1 MKCPYILLAF
11 SALICCALF
20 AGCTSPSEVAIT
32 PVETTGPQTATT
44 AAVTSPPTPITTLDL
59 VVTLPPEQFVD
70 LQLTKDRTDGT
81 IHLLYNGGMGEG
93 YVQSIRMVV
102 TLSDGTVI
110 NRVMDAGQK
119 PRRGDEIIIVGSRGS
134 DRSEVYVTSSGK
146 EYKVIDESIMSYRY

>member
-70 LQLTKDRTDGT
+70 LQLTKDRRTERSTCSTTGVWEKV
-81 IHLLYNGGMGEG
+81 MSS
-93 YVQSIRMVV
+93 QSAWSSPSL
-102 TLSDGTVI
+102 TAPSST
-110 NRVMDAGQK
+110 
-119 PRRGDEIIIVGSRGS
+119 GSWMP
-134 DRSEVYVTSSGK
+134 DRNPGAAMK
-146 EYKVIDESIMSYRY
+146 